1 MRKVEVHRIDGE
13 KNSLQ
18 HLYETVGFWKVIRNY
33 IVIAIGRRT
42 PWFTLKNALY
52 RLIGMKIGRYASIA
66 VLVMPDF
73 LFPELIE
80 IGDNTIIGYNTTI
93 LCHEYLIHEYRL
105 GKVKIGKNVMIGANC
120 TIMPGVEIGDGSII
134 SACSLV
140 NKDIPP
146 GVLAG
151 GVPAKILKDV
161 DNGDK
166 ISGQDI

>member
-1 MRKVEVHRIDGE
+1 MRKVDIYRIEGE
-13 KNSLQ
+13 RNSLQ

-33 IVIAIGRRT
+33 IVISIGRRA
-42 PWFTLKNALY
+42 PWFNFKDALY
-52 RLIGMKIGRYASIA
+52 RLIGMKIGAYASIA

-80 IGDNTIIGYNTTI
+80 IGENSLIGYNTTI

-105 GKVKIGKNVMIGANC
+105 GRVKIGRNVMIGANC
-120 TIMPGVEIGDGSII
+120 TIMPGIEIGDNAVV

-151 GVPAKILKDV
+151 GVPVKILKDV
-161 DNGDK
+161 GYHEG
-166 ISGQDI
+166 IS

>member
-1 MRKVEVHRIDGE
+1 MRRVEIYRIEGD

-33 IVIAIGRRT
+33 IVISLGRRT
-42 PWFTLKNALY
+42 PWFNLKSAMY
-52 RLIGMKIGRYASIA
+52 RSIGMKIGKFASIA

-80 IGDNTIIGYNTTI
+80 IGENTIIGYNTTI
-93 LCHEYLIHEYRL
+93 LCHEYLTNEYRL
-105 GKVKIGKNVMIGANC
+105 GKVKIGRNVMIGANC
-120 TIMPGVEIGDGSII
+120 TIMPGVEIGDGAVV

-146 GVLAG
+146 GAFAG
-151 GVPAKILKDV
+151 GVPVKILK
-161 DNGDK
+161 NGDNHEG
-166 ISGQDI
+166 ISQ